1 VHGARLAA
9 EKGAVACLVRS
20 VTARSLQTPHT
31 GAMNYGESPRPI
43 PAAAITTEH
52 ADMIWR
58 LHARGIAAT
67 GTLRMGAR
75 MLPDAESANVVAELR
90 GSTWPE
96 QVVVISGH
104 LDSWD
109 VGQGAHDDGGGCVMA
124 MEAVNVLRKLGLIPR
139 RTIRVVLWT
148 NEENGLRGA
157 KQYAADHAE
166 ELARHVAAIESDSGV
181 FRPTGYSVQ
190 CADAAREARAAEQ
203 LGVLLALL
211 EPLEATNVTTGHA
224 GADIGV
230 MKDAGVVLLGH
241 QVDGS
246 TYFDYHHTPADTLD
260 KVDPADL
267 SRNVAALATL
277 AYVLADMDGQLGEE
291 PRDDRIP

>member
-1 VHGARLAA
+1 MMSRLLQRG
-9 EKGAVACLVRS
+9 ERVR
-20 VTARSLQTPHT
+20 V
-31 GAMNYGESPRPI
+31 
-43 PAAAITTEH
+43 
-52 ADMIWR
+52 R
-58 LHARGIAAT
+58 LE
-67 GTLRMGAR
+67 MGAR
-75 MLPDAESANVVAELR
+75 NLPETLSHNVIGEIR
-90 GSTWPE
+90 GRERPNE
-96 QVVVISGH
+96 VVVIGGH